1 MSCKEPTVAAFSRR
15 SLLAGLGAFGLFP
28 RVAHA
33 AESLTLSNAHLV
45 IGDGTEVDGGIRVED
60 GVLVEVGASVKGGT
74 DMQGATLWPGLW
86 NGGSSLGL
94 YEIDQEGG
102 THDETEGS
110 DPVLPQA
117 RVTDAYN
124 PLSEVIPVTRLGGV
138 LGSLI
143 VPGGGRL
150 ISGQA
155 AWMRLAGSTVADTTI
170 LAPAG
175 ICINLGRG
183 GTNEAAKSRMGV
195 ALKLRD
201 LLEANKPPAEA
212 AAKGKKEKAGKK
224 DKEEEKTTAFQ
235 RALHSLLRRET
246 KALITAD
253 RASDLMVALD
263 LAREFNLDAVILGAA
278 EGHLVAKELAA
289 AGYPVLLGP
298 VNVQP
303 AGLDIQYVSCEN
315 PARLHRAGVHFGF
328 RVPASHNLR
337 AATLEAGV
345 AVAYGL
351 PRDAAIAAACGN
363 GPGIWGL
370 KVGLLKVG
378 YEATFARC
386 SGDPLQ
392 PRTATTGLWFR
403 GTELPVTS
411 RQTELYERFRT
422 LK

>member
-1 MSCKEPTVAAFSRR
+1 MSCKEVMATAFSRR

-28 RVAHA
+28 RVAGA
-33 AESLTLSNAHLV
+33 AQSLTLSNAHLV
-45 IGDGTEVDGGIRVED
+45 IGDGTELDGGIRVED
-60 GVLVEVGASVKGGT
+60 GVLVDVGPSVKGGT
-74 DMQGATLWPGLW
+74 DLQGSTLWPGLW
-86 NGGSSLGL
+86 NGGSSIGL

-117 RVTDAYN
+117 RVIDAYN
-124 PLSEVIPVTRLGGV
+124 PFSEILPVARLGGV
-138 LGSLI
+138 LGGLV

-155 AWMRLAGSTVADTTI
+155 AWMRFAGTTTDDTTI

-183 GTNEAAKSRMGV
+183 GASEGAKGRMGI

-201 LLEANKPPAEA
+201 LLEANKPPAQDKA
-212 AAKGKKEKAGKK
+212 DKKGKNGK
-224 DKEEEKTTAFQ
+224 KEEEKPATTAFQ

-278 EGHLVAKELAA
+278 EGHLVAKELAS
-289 AGYPVLLGP
+289 AGHPVLLGP

-303 AGLDIQYVSCEN
+303 AGMDIQYVTCEN
-315 PARLHRAGVHFGF
+315 PARLHRAGVRFAF
-328 RVPASHNLR
+328 RIPSVHNLR
-337 AATLEAGV
+337 VATLEAGV

-351 PRDAAIAAACGN
+351 PREAAIAAACGN
-363 GPGIWGL
+363 GPGFWGL
-370 KVGLLKVG
+370 KVGMLKVG

-386 SGDPLQ
+386 GGDPLQ
-392 PRTATTGLWFR
+392 PRTATTGLWYQ
-403 GTELPVTS
+403 GVELPTTS
-411 RQTELYERFRT
+411 RQTELYERFRS
-422 LK
+422 LR